1 MAPKRKSNALEP
13 EAGVVATLQDARN
26 TEAAGE
32 AGPSTKKAR
41 ADVSDAPAS
50 KGKKSKEPTKPR
62 AGTTSPL
69 RGRKRTRYRS
79 SARTFMIPSYN
90 MRANGTFSSDDC
102 NEIRRKIRL
111 LQKEPGFK
119 LREIGKIN
127 NNSFQR
133 FMKASGPTGGAT
145 NGTYYAAYVYFEKVR
160 IEAGKKKTAK
170 RERNE
175 IEHPNG
181 LPLVDRRNVWVF
193 TGP

>member
-50 KGKKSKEPTKPR
+50 KGKKGKEPTKPR

-79 SARTFMIPSYN
+79 TMTAMKSGARSVYCRRNLVLRSRSSSGRLARSTTIPSS
-90 MRANGTFSSDDC
+90 A
-102 NEIRRKIRL
+102 L
-111 LQKEPGFK
+111 
-119 LREIGKIN
+119 
-127 NNSFQR
+127 
-133 FMKASGPTGGAT
+133 
-145 NGTYYAAYVYFEKVR
+145 
-160 IEAGKKKTAK
+160 
-170 RERNE
+170 
-175 IEHPNG
+175 
-181 LPLVDRRNVWVF
+181 
-193 TGP
+193 

>member
-50 KGKKSKEPTKPR
+50 KGKKGKEPTKPR

-69 RGRKRTRYRS
+69 RGRKRYDAPRGILVDHLLIITLCRTRYRS
-79 SARTFMIPSYN
+79 SARTFMVPSYN
-90 MRANGTFSSDDC
+90 MRANGTLSSDDC

-119 LREIGKIN
+119 AGLCDA
-127 NNSFQR
+127 F
-133 FMKASGPTGGAT
+133 
-145 NGTYYAAYVYFEKVR
+145 YAV
-160 IEAGKKKTAK
+160 G
-170 RERNE
+170 
-175 IEHPNG
+175 
-181 LPLVDRRNVWVF
+181 RRLLF
-193 TGP
+193 A